1 MAQQRKQKL
10 KTMILIASKPIVSV
24 EELRV
29 DQRRFSKDDYMV
41 DHERAVVLLRRV
53 YPQEV

>member
-1 MAQQRKQKL
+1 MV
-10 KTMILIASKPIVSV
+10 LITSKPLVSV

-41 DHERAVVLLRRV
+41 DHERAVVLLFK
-53 YPQEV
+53 PFP